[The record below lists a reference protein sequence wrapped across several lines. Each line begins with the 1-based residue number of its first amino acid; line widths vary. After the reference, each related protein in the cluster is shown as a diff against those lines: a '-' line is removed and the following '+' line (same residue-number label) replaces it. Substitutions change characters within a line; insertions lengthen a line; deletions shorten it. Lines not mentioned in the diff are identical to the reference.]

1 MILSMSA
8 KPVAEKLLIKKGY
21 SVLVVDE
28 PEGYR
33 DTLGALPEDVKI
45 EVIPGEP
52 VDLVQ
57 IFVTDMKDLKEKLP
71 IIKQGLKEDGLI
83 WFSYPKGT
91 SKLARE
97 LGVDVNRDTIWRYA
111 EGLGYMA
118 VAMVSID
125 ETWSALRL
133 RPV

>member
-1 MILSMSA
+1 L
-8 KPVAEKLLIKKGY
+8 
-21 SVLVVDE
+21 
-28 PEGYR
+28 PEG
-33 DTLGALPEDVKI
+33 VKI
-45 EVIPGEP
+45 HVSPGEP

-57 IFVTDMKDLKEKLP
+57 VFVTDMKDLKEKLP
-71 IIKQGLKEDGLI
+71 TIKQCLKEDGLT
-83 WFSYPKGT
+83 WVSYPKAA

-111 EGLGYMA
+111 EGLGYRA

-133 RPV
+133 RLV

>member
-1 MILSMSA
+1 MSA
-8 KPVAEKLLIKKGY
+8 KPVSEKLLIKKGY

-33 DTLGALPEDVKI
+33 DTLGALPEGAKI
-45 EVIPGEP
+45 QASPGEP

-57 IFVTDMKDLKEKLP
+57 IFVTDMKGLKEKLP
-71 IIKQGLKEDGLI
+71 TIKQGLKEDGLI
-83 WFSYPKGT
+83 WVSYPKAA
-91 SKLARE
+91 SKLARD

-111 EGLGYMA
+111 EGLGYRA